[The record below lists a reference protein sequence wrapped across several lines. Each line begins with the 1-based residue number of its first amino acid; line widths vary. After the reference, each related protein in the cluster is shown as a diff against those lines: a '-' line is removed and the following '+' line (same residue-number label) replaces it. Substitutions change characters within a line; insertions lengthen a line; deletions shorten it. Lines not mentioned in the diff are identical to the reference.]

1 MGHDAREPWLP
12 DLCRLPR
19 LAIMFGVAELAV
31 LVVALAPDGGR
42 AWSAVRF
49 LSASGFALWLAIGGQ
64 VQEPRSAAA
73 MPAADSALGM

>member
-1 MGHDAREPWLP
+1 MAGPALRRLTMAHDAREPWLP

-42 AWSAVRF
+42 EWSLAQF
-49 LSASGFALWLAIGGQ
+49 ASASRDTATAK
-64 VQEPRSAAA
+64 A
-73 MPAADSALGM
+73 